1 MEEEAGKERK
11 GKEKI
16 GMRQQE
22 RGTDERMERRNKGN
36 DT

>member
-1 MEEEAGKERK
+1 MIWKRKQERK

-22 RGTDERMERRNKGN
+22 RGTDERMGKKK
-36 DT
+36 

>member
-11 GKEKI
+11 RKEKR

-22 RGTDERMERRNKGN
+22 RGTDERMGKKK
-36 DT
+36 